1 MVNFNSRIIGSL
13 VLSLSFTIL
22 GNSFSQD
29 VSMEGQKVFQNASK
43 SVVVLQTINSDGLA
57 YKQGSGVIISKNL
70 IVTNCHVLQGGESF
84 LVAVSGKNMTGVLN
98 SGDVEKDLCTL
109 TVGTGSL
116 PSVEVRSSD
125 TLKIGEVV
133 YAIGS
138 PKGLELSLSSGLV
151 SQLRGQGM
159 PLIQTTAAISSG
171 SSGGGLFDV
180 RGRLVGITS
189 FKVVGGD
196 SLNFAAPAAWI
207 SGLPKISANQIASFS
222 TEKKI
227 EQVRKLLLQKKTS
240 EAISF
245 CKDWLSE
252 SPGSYHPY
260 YWMGLAYQAVDNNSA
275 AVDAFKKVVSIN
287 SDHSQSWILMGNA
300 FSGLGKH
307 EQAIAARKEGLK
319 INPNDSGGWAL
330 LARSYSLNDQIDESI
345 YAIKKALEIKEY
357 DVDYRYLGFQY
368 SVVEMYK
375 SMRNRSYQENFEDQ
389 LDAYRKAL
397 AVGPKNPK
405 NYPDLL
411 RLLDRTGRCSEHEE
425 MFLSLRNLDRFE
437 AIEYAA
443 QFKKGFRRKC
453 NISD

>member
-1 MVNFNSRIIGSL
+1 MVNLNSRIIGSL
-13 VLSLSFTIL
+13 VLGLSFTIL
-22 GNSFSQD
+22 GKSFSQD
-29 VSMEGQKVFQNASK
+29 LPVDGQKVFQSASK
-43 SVVVLQTINSDGLA
+43 SVVVLKTINSDGQA
-57 YKQGSGVIISKNL
+57 YKQGSGVVISKNL

-84 LVAVSGKNMTGVLN
+84 LVLVSGKNMTGVLH
-98 SGDVEKDLCTL
+98 SGDVDKDLCTL
-109 TVGTGSL
+109 SVSTGSL
-116 PSVEVRSSD
+116 HSVEVRSSN

-180 RGRLVGITS
+180 HGRLVGITT

-207 SGLPKISANQIASFS
+207 SGLPKITANQIASFS

-252 SPGSYHPY
+252 SPDSYHPY
-260 YWMGLAYQAVDNNSA
+260 YWLGLAYQAIDNNSA
-275 AVDAFKKVVSIN
+275 AIDAFKKVVSIN
-287 SDHSQSWILMGNA
+287 SDHSQAWILMGNA
-300 FSGLGKH
+300 FSSLGKH

-319 INPNDSGGWAL
+319 INPNDSDGWAL

-375 SMRNRSYQENFEDQ
+375 SMRNRSHQENFEDQ
-389 LDAYRKAL
+389 IDAYRKAL

-411 RLLDRTGRCSEHEE
+411 RLLERTGRCSEHEE
-425 MFLSLRNLDRFE
+425 LFLSLRNLDRFE
-437 AIEYAA
+437 AIEYAG

-453 NISD
+453 NISE